1 MSDNTTVARKKQ
13 SNPQEMMKDTLDAE
27 DIEIIK
33 ANQKA
38 YDQIDEREEYLEKN
52 AKPSDKSQ
60 EQLVT
65 IP

>member
-52 AKPSDKSQ
+52 AKKAGKVVDRIK
-60 EQLVT
+60 
-65 IP
+65 